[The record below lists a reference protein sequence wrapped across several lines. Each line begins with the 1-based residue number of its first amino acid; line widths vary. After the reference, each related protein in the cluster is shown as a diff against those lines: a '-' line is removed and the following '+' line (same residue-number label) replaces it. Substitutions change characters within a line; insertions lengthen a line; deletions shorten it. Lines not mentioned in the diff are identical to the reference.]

1 MIYYYIE
8 SFRYVAWLLYVL
20 IVIGYR
26 KLFEKAS
33 SAQNLAI
40 TRFRWIRV
48 ALFEKKLQSIV
59 CYIVQEADR

>member
-1 MIYYYIE
+1 MYNGLQICEYYCMQY
-8 SFRYVAWLLYVL
+8 F
-20 IVIGYR
+20 R
-26 KLFEKAS
+26 KLFEKAG

-59 CYIVQEADR
+59 CYIVQESDR